1 MVSEGRSR
9 LYEEKQRGTTE
20 RAMHTPTMAYNL
32 VERLVGLDLPCVA
45 RQGRSRLY
53 QEKRRGT
60 TERAM
65 HTLTM
70 GVLLIGKAHGPGFAI
85 RGQRGPHKIV
95 TGEPAWHHREGQCI
109 PLPSADCLMEAPGLH
124 TQYCSSLWP
133 CPLAPVNQIAYYN
146 AQYSMIY

>member
-9 LYEEKQRGTTE
+9 LYQEKQRGTTE

-65 HTLTM
+65 HTPTM
-70 GVLLIGKAHGPGFAI
+70 GVQLSGKAYGPGWPGRAI
-85 RGQRGPHKIV
+85 QYYIKRNGVAPQR
-95 TGEPAWHHREGQCI
+95 RQCI
-109 PLPSADCLMEAPGLH
+109 PLLWVYCLLERPMGQDLPYVASAGH
-124 TQYCSSLWP
+124 SR
-133 CPLAPVNQIAYYN
+133 
-146 AQYSMIY
+146 